1 MERRKENLMWYYFKT
16 IFLIGLLTS
25 IFLFIGKLVA
35 GQIGMYIALLIAL
48 IFNFISYYFSDK
60 IVLSYYKAQEIKEG
74 DIYQLVREVAAK
86 ANIPMPKVYIIN
98 EDQPNAFATGRNP
111 QNSAVAITT
120 GLINLL
126 NYNEIRGVIAH
137 EIAHIKNR
145 DILIST
151 IAAGIASAIS
161 FIIDILQWT
170 LFLGINRDE
179 NDNNLPILYYIPIL
193 ILGPIIAL
201 IIQMAVSRTREYLA
215 DETGAK
221 IINDPISLAKAL
233 EKLHYYVSNIPLS
246 NQNMATNHLFIVN
259 PQSILN
265 LFSTHPPIEKRIEK
279 LYKLANKKF

>member
-1 MERRKENLMWYYFKT
+1 MWYYFKT
-16 IFLIGLLTS
+16 ILLIGVLTS
-25 IFLFIGKLVA
+25 LFLFLGKLVA
-35 GQIGMYIALLIAL
+35 GEIGMYIALIIAL
-48 IFNFISYYFSDK
+48 AINFISYYFSDK
-60 IVLSYYKAQEIKEG
+60 IVLSYYKAQEINSGEIY
-74 DIYQLVREVAAK
+74 DIVKEVAFK
-86 ANIPMPKVYIIN
+86 AGIPMPRVYIID

-111 QNSAVAITT
+111 SNSAVAITT

-151 IAAGIASAIS
+151 IAAGIASAIN
-161 FIIDILQWT
+161 FIINIFQWT
-170 LFLGINRDE
+170 LFFKRDE
-179 NDNNLPILYYIPIL
+179 EENHLNIFSYLLIL

-233 EKLHYYVSNIPLS
+233 EKLHYYASNIPLAR
-246 NQNMATNHLFIVN
+246 QNLATNHLFIVN
-259 PQSILN
+259 PGSLLN
-265 LFSTHPPIEKRIEK
+265 LFSTHPPIENRIKR
-279 LYKLANKKF
+279 LYKLAGRY

>member
-1 MERRKENLMWYYFKT
+1 MWYYFKT
-16 IFLIGLLTS
+16 ILLIGVLTS
-25 IFLFIGKLVA
+25 LFLFLGKLVA
-35 GQIGMYIALLIAL
+35 GEIGMYIALIIAL
-48 IFNFISYYFSDK
+48 AINFISYYFSDK
-60 IVLSYYKAQEIKEG
+60 IVLSYYKAREINSGEIY
-74 DIYQLVREVAAK
+74 DIVKEVAFK
-86 ANIPMPKVYIIN
+86 AGIPMPRVYIID

-111 QNSAVAITT
+111 SNSAVAITT

-151 IAAGIASAIS
+151 IAAGIASAIN
-161 FIIDILQWT
+161 FIIDIFQWT
-170 LFLGINRDE
+170 LFFRRDE
-179 NDNNLPILYYIPIL
+179 EENHLNIFSYLLIL

-233 EKLHYYVSNIPLS
+233 EKLHYYASNIPLTR
-246 NQNMATNHLFIVN
+246 QNLATNHLFIVN
-259 PQSILN
+259 PGSLLN
-265 LFSTHPPIEKRIEK
+265 LFSTHPPIENRIKR
-279 LYKLANKKF
+279 LYKLAGRY

>member
-1 MERRKENLMWYYFKT
+1 MWYYFKT
-16 IFLIGLLTS
+16 ILLIGVLTS
-25 IFLFIGKLVA
+25 LFLFLGKLVA
-35 GQIGMYIALLIAL
+35 GEIGMYIALIIAL
-48 IFNFISYYFSDK
+48 AINFISYYFSDK
-60 IVLSYYKAQEIKEG
+60 IVLSYYKAQEINSGEIY
-74 DIYQLVREVAAK
+74 DIVKEVAFK
-86 ANIPMPKVYIIN
+86 AGIPMPRVYIID

-111 QNSAVAITT
+111 SNSAVAITT

-151 IAAGIASAIS
+151 IAAGIASAIN
-161 FIIDILQWT
+161 FIINIFQWT
-170 LFLGINRDE
+170 LFFKRDE
-179 NDNNLPILYYIPIL
+179 EENHLNIFSYLLIL

-233 EKLHYYVSNIPLS
+233 EKLHYYASNIPLAR
-246 NQNMATNHLFIVN
+246 QNLATNHLFIVN
-259 PQSILN
+259 PGSLLN
-265 LFSTHPPIEKRIEK
+265 LFSTHPPIEERIKR
-279 LYKLANKKF
+279 LYKLAGRY

>member
-1 MERRKENLMWYYFKT
+1 MWYYFKT
-16 IFLIGLLTS
+16 IFFITILS
-25 IFLFIGKLVA
+25 IMFLFIGKLLA
-35 GQIGMYIALLIAL
+35 GELGMYIALI
-48 IFNFISYYFSDK
+48 ISIIVNFISYYFSDK
-60 IVLSYYKAQEIKEG
+60 IVLSYYNAKEINGGE
-74 DIYQLVREVAAK
+74 IYNIVKDVAYK
-86 ANIPMPKVYIIN
+86 ANIPIPKVYIIE

-111 QNSAVAITT
+111 NNSAVAITT

-151 IAAGIASAIS
+151 VAAGIASAIS
-161 FIIDILQWT
+161 FVIDIFQWT
-170 LFLGINRDE
+170 FFFRRDNE
-179 NDNNLPILYYIPIL
+179 NNHLNIFSYLLIL

-233 EKLHYYVSNIPLS
+233 EKLHYYASNIPLYK
-246 NQNMATNHLFIVN
+246 QNPAFNHLFIIN
-259 PQSILN
+259 SQSLLN
-265 LFSTHPPIEKRIEK
+265 LFSTHPPIQERIKR
-279 LYKLANKKF
+279 LYKLANIR

>member
-1 MERRKENLMWYYFKT
+1 MRKGGFIVWYYFKT
-16 IFLIGLLTS
+16 IFFITFLS
-25 IFLFIGKLVA
+25 VMFLFLGKLLA
-35 GQIGMYIALLIAL
+35 GEIGMYIALVIA
-48 IFNFISYYFSDK
+48 IIVNFISYYFSDK
-60 IVLSYYKAQEIKEG
+60 IVLSYYRAKEINSGE
-74 DIYQLVREVAAK
+74 IYNIVKDVAYR
-86 ANIPMPKVYIIN
+86 ANIPMPKVYIIE

-111 QNSAVAITT
+111 NNSAVAITT

-161 FIIDILQWT
+161 FVIDIFQWT
-170 LFLGINRDE
+170 LFFRRDDE
-179 NDNNLPILYYIPIL
+179 DNHLNIFSYLLIL

-221 IINDPISLAKAL
+221 IINDPTSLAKAL
-233 EKLHYYVSNIPLS
+233 EKLHYYASNIPLYK
-246 NQNMATNHLFIVN
+246 QNLAFNHLFIIN
-259 PQSILN
+259 SQTLLN
-265 LFSTHPPIEKRIEK
+265 LFSTHPPIQERIKR
-279 LYKLANKKF
+279 LYKLANIR